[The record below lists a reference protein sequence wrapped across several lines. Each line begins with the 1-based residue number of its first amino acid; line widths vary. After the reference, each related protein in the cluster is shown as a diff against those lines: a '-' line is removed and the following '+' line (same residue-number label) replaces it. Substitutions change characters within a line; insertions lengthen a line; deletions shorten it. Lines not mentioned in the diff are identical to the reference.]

1 MNLNEIKNMLENAN
15 ISVSDEVK
23 IIDYIFDILKTIDSA
38 IYTLEN
44 DVSNETIEKTI
55 NILKEVNYE
64 DTKVEF

>member
-1 MNLNEIKNMLENAN
+1 MNLNKIKNMLENTN
-15 ISVSDEVK
+15 ISISDEIK